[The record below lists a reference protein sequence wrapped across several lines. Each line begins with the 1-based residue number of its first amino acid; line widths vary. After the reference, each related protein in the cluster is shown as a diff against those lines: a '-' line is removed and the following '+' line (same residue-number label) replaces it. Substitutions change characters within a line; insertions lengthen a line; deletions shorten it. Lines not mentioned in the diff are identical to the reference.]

1 MKQLQIEFIE
11 WYPLPNFEG
20 HYEINKNGD
29 VRNKK
34 NKKILKPVLANN
46 GYYMVAICI
55 NYKVTNLTVHRLKAL
70 AFIPNPNNY
79 PVVNHIDEDR
89 LNNDLPNL
97 EWCTYSHNNRESFIN
112 KAKLGKKRLHGQKFT
127 VEEVLNIRQLQKSGV
142 TMVQIAKDYKTKPD
156 TIGNIVHRRTWNYEG
171 L

>member
-1 MKQLQIEFIE
+1 MKQLQIEFTE
-11 WYPLPNFEG
+11 WYPLPNFEN

-34 NKKILKPVLANN
+34 NKKMLKAVLANN

-70 AFIPNPNNY
+70 AFMPNPNNY
-79 PVVNHIDEDR
+79 RCVNHIDENR
-89 LNNDLPNL
+89 LNNDLSNL
-97 EWCTYSHNNRESFIN
+97 EWCTYKHNNRESFIN
-112 KAKLGKKRLHGQKFT
+112 KAKAGRKRISGQRFSI
-127 VEEVLNIRQLQKSGV
+127 EDVLRIRQLQKSGI
-142 TMVQIAKDYKTKPD
+142 TMVKIAKDYKTKPD
-156 TIGNIVHRRTWNYEG
+156 TIGDIVHRRTWNYEG